1 MHRACVILEILLL
14 FVLPIVWF
22 VVGLGQ
28 WEQRLVVFEIFI
40 GLAVILA
47 VARRMDFKAMGFRL
61 DNFLAA
67 AKRLLPGTL
76 IGLATVF
83 LMRQLNLGED
93 FYFKD
98 WYRNEFF
105 FYYTFLGVLSQ
116 EFAYRGF
123 LLSRLKEIT
132 KNPLVIIF
140 VNASLF
146 AMLHA
151 LHQSWLVGAEAFALG
166 AYLTWVYLKQPNILA
181 TSISHGLIGGAAII
195 LGFV

>member
-1 MHRACVILEILLL
+1 MHRLRTILEILLL

-47 VARRMDFKAMGFRL
+47 VSRRMDFKDMGFRL

-67 AKRLLPGTL
+67 AKLLLPGTI
-76 IGLATVF
+76 IGVLVIF
-83 LMRQLNLGED
+83 ILSKLHLS
-93 FYFKD
+93 D
-98 WYRNEFF
+98 WYFRDWYKNEFF
-105 FYYTFLGVLSQ
+105 FYYVFLGVLSQ

-123 LLSRLKEIT
+123 LLARLKEVA
-132 KNPLVIIF
+132 KNPLVLIV
-140 VNASLF
+140 VNAILF

-151 LHQSWLVGAEAFALG
+151 LHQSWQVGAEAFVLG